1 MCDRVAVMYAGEI
14 VEQTDVVSLFREPLH
29 PYTRGLIGSIPVVG
43 DLREELAVIPG
54 NVPNLIDLPAGCRF
68 APRCLARIE
77 EGIDNAFDEHPS
89 LLPVRP
95 GHDVRCWIYHDAGR
109 RRATAAGGRRGRK
122 RGVSAPIRP
131 SRSSRCATSSSISR

>member
-14 VEQTDVVSLFREPLH
+14 VEQSDVVTLFREPLH

-68 APRCLARIE
+68 GPALPGPIE
-77 EGIDNAFDEHPS
+77 EGIDNVLDEHPS

-95 GHDVRCWIYHDAGR
+95 GQGR
-109 RRATAAGGRRGRK
+109 GAMDLPRRGR
-122 RGVSAPIRP
+122 
-131 SRSSRCATSSSISR
+131 